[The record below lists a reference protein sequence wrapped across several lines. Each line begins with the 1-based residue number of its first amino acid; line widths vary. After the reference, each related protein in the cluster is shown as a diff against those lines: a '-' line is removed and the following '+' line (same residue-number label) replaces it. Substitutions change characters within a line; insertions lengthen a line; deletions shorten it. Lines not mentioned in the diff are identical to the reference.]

1 MRHPRI
7 TAGLALALVLGVSAI
22 SCARELE
29 TNFER
34 IRAVWSVMTF
44 SEGLTR
50 IRCPVTLEGRF
61 SGRRIEKQGTTAIGS
76 IDRATAMFA
85 NCSERAMVSTF
96 EFLGTTLPWAFFY
109 HSFSGALPNIN
120 AIGLEIIEFAFLV
133 TGSFASCLYQATLRS
148 PLRGS
153 LRRNFT
159 TGVITGFQIEPTPAI
174 PQNGMGSGCPM
185 TIRVEG
191 TSGEVIREMGSATEK
206 VRIELI

>member
-22 SCARELE
+22 SCARELD

-50 IRCPVTLEGRF
+50 IRCPVTIEGEF
-61 SGRRIEKQGTTAIGS
+61 SARRIAKQTQTQIGS
-76 IDRATAMFA
+76 IHRATAMFA
-85 NCSERAMVSTF
+85 NCSERAGVSSF
-96 EFLGTTLPWAFFY
+96 EFLTNLPWAFFY
-109 HSFSGALPNIN
+109 SSFSGALPNIN
-120 AIGLEIIEFAFLV
+120 TIALEIIEFSFLI

-148 PLRGS
+148 PLKGL

-159 TGVITGFQIEPTPAI
+159 TGVITAFQIEPTPAI
-174 PQNGMGSGCPM
+174 PQNGMGTGCPT

-191 TSGEVIREMGSATEK
+191 SSGEVIREMGSATEK